1 MALELTFVVM
11 DRVGKFVAFLSAL
24 AGFLYM
30 FLDKLI
36 AGCVLLLIASLL
48 TQLWLLGIAVQADRV
63 QVALQEGKPLPS
75 PIYTER
81 QRSLAKWAMLLV
93 FMFGI
98 ILVIG
103 LFASNTFSRS
113 VTVFSARYPFAETG
127 VRLREGDQM
136 KITVQGQNPIWDCG
150 RTFMTGPNGFEEKF
164 ADTVFPEANACAL
177 IGSIAGSL
185 PEAYFFVGSSV
196 TLTAPESGILILGC
210 NDSLDRFADNPPDSA
225 LDVRVAVWN
234 WLNSIPLLLG
244 LINILPL
251 GMAFLPSARRSVF
264 EGLQLYR

>member
-1 MALELTFVVM
+1 MALELMFVVM
-11 DRVGKFVAFLSAL
+11 DRVGKFFAFLSAL
-24 AGFLYM
+24 AGFFYL
-30 FLDKLI
+30 FLDRLI

-48 TQLWLLGIAVQADRV
+48 AQLWLLGIAVQADRV
-63 QVALQEGKPLPS
+63 QAALQEGKPLPS

-93 FMFGI
+93 FIFGV

-103 LFASNTFSRS
+103 LFASNTYSRS

-127 VRLREGDQM
+127 VRLHEGDQI

-150 RTFMTGPNGFEEKF
+150 RTFMTGPDGFEEKF

-177 IGSIAGSL
+177 IGSIAGSP

-196 TLTAPESGILILGC
+196 TLTAPESGMLILGC
-210 NDSLDRFADNPPDSA
+210 NDSLDRFADNPTDSA

-244 LINILPL
+244 LINMIPL